1 MNILILA
8 FNFLCITMMI
18 FVHTFN
24 NPAFILFWGVC
35 LCGFYH
41 TRQNKI
47 MNFDSIK
54 KHLALSHDNV

>member
-35 LCGFYH
+35 LYGFYH

-54 KHLALSHDNV
+54 KH